1 MLGVRSIKQGLWRGL
16 FVLLFLDSLLVGWL
30 VFSADTLIDFVV
42 GSVVS
47 VVVPLA
53 LFGVIALLEVLD
65 DRSGGD
71 VGRHNKKS
79 R

>member
-1 MLGVRSIKQGLWRGL
+1 M
-16 FVLLFLDSLLVGWL
+16 
-30 VFSADTLIDFVV
+30 FSADTLIEFVV

-71 VGRHNKKS
+71 VGRHSKKS
-79 R
+79 RRRE

>member
-30 VFSADTLIDFVV
+30 VFSADTLIEFVV

-47 VVVPLA
+47 VVVLLA
-53 LFGVIALLEVLD
+53 PCERL
-65 DRSGGD
+65 R
-71 VGRHNKKS
+71 R
-79 R
+79 